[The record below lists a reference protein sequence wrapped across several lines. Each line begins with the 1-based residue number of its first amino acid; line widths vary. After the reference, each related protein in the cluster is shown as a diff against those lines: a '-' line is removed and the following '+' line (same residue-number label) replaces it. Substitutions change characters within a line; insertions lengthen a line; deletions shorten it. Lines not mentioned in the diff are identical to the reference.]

1 MPFLE
6 QDIGGLDVAMNN
18 AARVGERERVG
29 DLTQYPERFREGKP
43 SATLE
48 PLTQRL
54 AGDVRHDV
62 VEEIPTR
69 AGREDGQNVRVLQA
83 GGELHLTMKACC
95 AHLAC
100 RFG

>member
-6 QDIGGLDVAMNN
+6 QNVGGLDVAMNN
-18 AARVGERERVG
+18 AARVGERERVR
-29 DLTQYPERFREGKP
+29 DLTQHPERFRDGNP

-69 AGREDGQNVRVLQA
+69 ASREDGQNMRVLQP
-83 GGELHLTMKACC
+83 GGELNFTLKACGTYLT
-95 AHLAC
+95 HH
-100 RFG
+100 F